1 VTSLAPAVPDGAGG
15 AGERAEAARRE
26 EALRD
31 LRRFRRRRWLANLD
45 WVDALYRAY
54 LTALALGALVVG
66 LSAAAQDAEVGP
78 ATADR
83 VADRGP
89 AWLGLALATAVA
101 AGLRSGGRGGP
112 LALEAAEV
120 RHVLLAPLD
129 RRLALRPPAW
139 RILRFAAF
147 VGVVAGAA
155 AGQYAYRRL
164 PGDVA
169 GWVIAGICWG
179 LLLVTGFVAAA
190 LVASGGRLGR
200 STVGVA
206 ALAVLGWSVL
216 DIAADVTSSPWTLA
230 GGLGLWPL
238 RVRAEELLGVI
249 PFAALAVVGWRRL
262 GGISVERAE
271 RRSALVGQLRFAVT
285 LQDVRTVVLL
295 RRQLT
300 QEHGRRRPWVR
311 IGGLSA
317 RPGHLPTWRRSWQGL
332 ARWPAVRFARLAVLG
347 AAAGLSLVAVW
358 DGTTALVVVAGAALW
373 LAALDAIEPLAQDA
387 DHPTLVDSCPVEP
400 ARQRIRQLA
409 VPVIVMTAVGL
420 IGCAAALA
428 TGHPGLVLR
437 VGLPTVVPAAL
448 VATCGAAVS
457 VVRGGLHTGMS
468 DVLQP
473 ELAGVRQ
480 ITAAVT
486 PPGLAVL
493 GGAPVLVARHA
504 VGDDVS
510 ALRGALAGCVIP
522 LAASLLALV
531 YLRFRERTR
540 AWWNRNLELAA
551 HPFSV
556 REKAREEAAARI
568 AARDAAR
575 ARTAA
580 RRRGGDAEDDT
591 DDAVEAADGSD
602 SRRHDRDDRADAS

>member
-1 VTSLAPAVPDGAGG
+1 VTAVAPAGPDGADD
-15 AGERAEAARRE
+15 AEDADLPTEEARRE
-26 EALRD
+26 QALRD
-31 LRRFRRRRWLANLD
+31 LRRFRRRQWLAHLD

-54 LTALALGALVVG
+54 LTALALGAVVVG
-66 LSAAAQDAEVGP
+66 LSAAAHDAEVGP
-78 ATADR
+78 ATVDR

-89 AWLGLALATAVA
+89 AWLGLVLATAVA

-120 RHVLLAPLD
+120 RHVLLAPID
-129 RRLALRPPAW
+129 RRVALRPPAW
-139 RILRFAAF
+139 RVLRFAAF

-164 PGDVA
+164 PGGVA
-169 GWVIAGICWG
+169 GWVAAGVCDG

-190 LVASGGRLGR
+190 LVASGARLGR
-200 STVGVA
+200 FWVGLL
-206 ALAVLGWSVL
+206 ALAVLGWAVL
-216 DIAADVTSSPWTLA
+216 DVAAEVTTSPWTLA
-230 GGLGLWPL
+230 GGLALWPL
-238 RVRAEELLGVI
+238 RVRAEELLGVL
-249 PFAALAVVGWRRL
+249 PFVVLAVLGWWTL
-262 GGISVERAE
+262 GGISIERAE

-311 IGGLSA
+311 VGGLAA
-317 RPGHLPTWRRSWQGL
+317 RAGHLPTWRRSWQGV
-332 ARWPAVRFARLAVLG
+332 ARWPGVRFLRLAVLG

-358 DGTTALVVVAGAALW
+358 HGTTALVVVAGAALW
-373 LAALDAIEPLAQDA
+373 LAGLDAIEPLAQDT
-387 DHPTLVDSCPVEP
+387 DHPSLVDSYPVEA
-400 ARQRIRQLA
+400 ARQRIRQLV
-409 VPVIVMTAVGL
+409 VPVLVMTAVGFV
-420 IGCAAALA
+420 GCAAALA
-428 TGHPGLVLR
+428 SGEADLVLR
-437 VGLPTVVPAAL
+437 VGLPAVVPAAL

-457 VVRGGLHTGMS
+457 VVRGSLHTGIS

-473 ELAGVRQ
+473 ELAGTRQ
-480 ITAAVT
+480 IFAAVT

-493 GGAPVLVARHA
+493 GGAPILVARH
-504 VGDDVS
+504 VVDDGVS
-510 ALRGALAGCVIP
+510 PLRGALAGCTIP

-556 REKAREEAAARI
+556 REKAREEAEARMAARE
-568 AARDAAR
+568 AAR
-575 ARTAA
+575 AR
-580 RRRGGDAEDDT
+580 RRRTDGHDGLDELDAHE
-591 DDAVEAADGSD
+591 EE
-602 SRRHDRDDRADAS
+602 RRAR